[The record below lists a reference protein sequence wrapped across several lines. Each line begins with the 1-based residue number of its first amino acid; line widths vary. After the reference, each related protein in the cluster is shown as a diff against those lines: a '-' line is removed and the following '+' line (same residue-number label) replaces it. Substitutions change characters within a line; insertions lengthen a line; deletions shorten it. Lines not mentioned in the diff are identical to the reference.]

1 VEVKH
6 APEPMVLGLEQPC
19 RIIEWERP
27 KLQTSGTTCRRVG
40 AVRIA
45 ICAVIYHT
53 STRRFYTP
61 EA

>member
-1 VEVKH
+1 MGE
-6 APEPMVLGLEQPC
+6 AEGPEEGHD
-19 RIIEWERP
+19 R
-27 KLQTSGTTCRRVG
+27 RRVG

-45 ICAVIYHT
+45 IGAVIYDT